1 MEEVQ
6 RTSVRRLSRVQ
17 LLTSTSHN
25 ILKKDIHLY
34 PYRLQ
39 AVQQLLE
46 ADYLVRVE
54 YCN

>member
-1 MEEVQ
+1 MEEVPQ
-6 RTSVRRLSRVQ
+6 IFVRRLSQVQ
-17 LLTSTSHN
+17 LSTSTRHN

-46 ADYLVRVE
+46 ADYIL
-54 YCN
+54 YLLNS